1 MNDSFEH
8 LTNSSY
14 TGKTGFENL
23 SPAKVTLCLL
33 LLLLA
38 ASFIPLVIQKS
49 NFLENQYG
57 IEMVTKSKDYSD
69 PEEFKL
75 LRTRMSLWTS
85 GLTLPLLALLF
96 PWLIINYTGLNKSD
110 LGWKSTNLLFSL
122 QKAILFLIIL
132 TPAVYLL
139 QFLMVKIQFLLPGQQ
154 VVNHPL
160 TLLAGQQLMALE
172 WVMLFCSAVIGA
184 PLLEEQIFRGLLQPW
199 IMAKKNGI
207 LITICCALF
216 LSIIQFSNDWYKA
229 FSFVLNDRSIENF
242 PQFKTHIA
250 QALTPLLFSIL
261 VSSLIMIVSQKSKS
275 NAAIGATAL
284 LFGMIHAFAWPSP
297 VGLTLLGVGM
307 GMAYAK
313 TGNIITPIFIHM
325 VFNCLAFGMLLLQTI
340 KS

>member
-1 MNDSFEH
+1 MNDSLDY

-23 SPAKVTLCLL
+23 SPTKVTLCLL

-49 NFLENQYG
+49 NLLENQYG
-57 IEMVTKSKDYSD
+57 AEIVAKSKDFSD

-75 LRTRMSLWTS
+75 LRTRMGLWTS
-85 GLTLPLLALLF
+85 GLTLPLLAILF
-96 PWLIINYTGLNKSD
+96 PLLIINYTGLNKSQ

-122 QKAILFLIIL
+122 QKAIVFLIIL
-132 TPAVYLL
+132 IPAVYLL
-139 QFLMVKIQFLLPGQQ
+139 QFLMVKIQLLLPGQQ

-160 TLLAGQQLMALE
+160 TLLAGQQLMVLE
-172 WVMLFCSAVIGA
+172 WGMIFCSAVIGA
-184 PLLEEQIFRGLLQPW
+184 PLLEEQLFRGLLQPW
-199 IMAKKNGI
+199 IMAKKYGI
-207 LITICCALF
+207 LITLCCAIF

-229 FSFVLNDRSIENF
+229 FSFALNDRSIENF
-242 PQFKTHIA
+242 PQFKIHIS
-250 QALTPLLFSIL
+250 QALTPLIFSIL
-261 VSSLIMIVSQKSKS
+261 VSSLIVIVSKKNKT

-325 VFNCLAFGMLLLQTI
+325 VFNCLAFGMLLLQAI
-340 KS
+340 KN